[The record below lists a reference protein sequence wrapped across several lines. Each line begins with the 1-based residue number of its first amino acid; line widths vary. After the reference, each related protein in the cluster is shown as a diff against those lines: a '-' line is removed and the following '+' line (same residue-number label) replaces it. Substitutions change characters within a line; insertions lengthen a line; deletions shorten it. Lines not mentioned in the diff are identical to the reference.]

1 MLAARVATK
10 LGVKLGV
17 LPDHF
22 QHDISRW
29 DIGQIPEGLH
39 IYVHRPGY
47 THHGIYIGDGKVIH
61 FVGPKAGPT
70 RACKKCGFSRNT
82 GHGVVETCLEC
93 FLHGGSLCRYNYN
106 VPRIRLRITFDAT
119 CPNCTT
125 TERWESGSQIVETAK
140 EKLKEGFGKYN
151 LLSNNCEH
159 FATFCSTGTAFC
171 QQVIHTAAL
180 AAAPLLPPAPGLLM
194 FYRL

>member
-1 MLAARVATK
+1 MIVEEVVPPILQVE
-10 LGVKLGV
+10 
-17 LPDHF
+17 
-22 QHDISRW
+22 HDIAGC
-29 DIGQIPEGLH
+29 DIRLIPEGLH
-39 IYVHRPGY
+39 IYVHRHGY

-106 VPRIRLRITFDAT
+106 VPRMILSITSHT
-119 CPNCTT
+119 MCPNCTT
-125 TERWESGSQIVETAK
+125 TERSKSGSEIVETAK

-159 FATFCSTGTAFC
+159 FATFCSTGTAFS
-171 QQVIHTAAL
+171 QQVKHTAAL
-180 AAAPLLPPAPGLLM
+180 AASPLLPPAPLLLM
-194 FYRL
+194 FYRNNI

>member
-1 MLAARVATK
+1 MVYCAFDGG
-10 LGVKLGV
+10 GVP
-17 LPDHF
+17 PDHV

-29 DIGQIPEGLH
+29 DIELIPEGLH
-39 IYVHRPGY
+39 IYVQRRLGY
-47 THHGIYIGDGKVIH
+47 THHGDGKVIH

-93 FLHGGSLCRYNYN
+93 FLDGGSLCRYNYN
-106 VPRIRLRITFDAT
+106 VPVMLLITSDGM

-125 TERWESGSQIVETAK
+125 TKRSESGSQIVETAK
-140 EKLKEGFGKYN
+140 EKLKEGFGKYD

-171 QQVIHTAAL
+171 KQVIHTAVSL
-180 AAAPLLPPAPGLLM
+180 AAGPRLPRGGKPFLGSASS
-194 FYRL
+194 